1 MKHIISIVL
10 ILLVNFSFGQPKEKE
25 MTLNGD
31 PVILFVA
38 KNNVSSSISVHT
50 YKLNGGIGAQEI
62 SDADGQPDYSNN
74 VQFVVD
80 AFLSV
85 EGVSR
90 CTFDKAT
97 HFFTLLTSPSV
108 DLLPVVQTI
117 NKD

>member
-10 ILLVNFSFGQPKEKE
+10 ILLANYFYGQVKEKE
-25 MTLNGD
+25 TALSGNS
-31 PVILFVA
+31 VVFFVA
-38 KNNVSSSISVHT
+38 KNDVSFSISVHT
-50 YKLNGGIGAQEI
+50 YKLNVGIGAKEI
-62 SDADGQPDYSNN
+62 SDVDGQPDYSNN

-97 HFFTLLTSPSV
+97 HSFTLLTSPSV
-108 DLLPVVQTI
+108 DLLPVVQAI
-117 NKD
+117 NND

>member
-10 ILLVNFSFGQPKEKE
+10 ILLVNFSFGQLKEKE
-25 MTLNGD
+25 MTLNGN

-50 YKLNGGIGAQEI
+50 YKLDGGLGAEEI

-74 VQFVVD
+74 VQLVVD

-97 HFFTLLTSPSV
+97 QTFTLLTSPSV

-117 NKD
+117 NND